1 MNTHILLFSNPTPQY
16 VSMEKLLKNDQN
28 YIPQQG
34 HLDEYRAP
42 EISRSISTA
51 HGVRCPWLSEANL
64 DLLRIQLSRVLIV

>member
-1 MNTHILLFSNPTPQY
+1 MLLFSSNPTPQY

-42 EISRSISTA
+42 EMSRGISTA
-51 HGVRCPWLSEANL
+51 HGVRYPWLSEANL
-64 DLLRIQLSRVLIV
+64 DLLRMQLSSVLIV